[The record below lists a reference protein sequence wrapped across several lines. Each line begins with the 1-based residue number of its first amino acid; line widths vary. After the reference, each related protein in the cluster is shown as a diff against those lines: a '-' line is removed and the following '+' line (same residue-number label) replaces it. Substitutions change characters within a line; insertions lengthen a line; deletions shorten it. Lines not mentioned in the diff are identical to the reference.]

1 MAGEPIRGVL
11 FDAGNTLLR
20 VRGSVGGVYAEVARR
35 HGVTVG
41 EEPLEEEFR
50 RAFRG
55 RKESFLHA
63 VARPHSPERERAWWR
78 TLVRDVFGATGSLD
92 SFGARFEPFFDE
104 LYRTFERPTR
114 WQVFPDVIPCLDDL
128 ATRGVPAAVV
138 SNWDSRLHPVLA
150 GLGLADRFR
159 FVLTSAEFGAE
170 KPDPA
175 IFREG
180 AARLGLEPGEV
191 LHVGDLVRDDWL
203 GALQAG
209 LQAALVDRDGTCP
222 PGPLCIADLRAVA
235 DLLPG

>member
-1 MAGEPIRGVL
+1 MAWAPIRGVL

-41 EEPLEEEFR
+41 EESLEGEFR

-55 RKESFLHA
+55 RKESFLHE

-78 TLVRDVFGATGSLD
+78 ELVRDVFGATGSLAA
-92 SFGARFEPFFDE
+92 FGDRFDTFFDE
-104 LYRTFERPTR
+104 LYRTFEKPGR
-114 WQVFPDVIPCLDDL
+114 WQIFPDVIPCLDVL
-128 ATRGVPAAVV
+128 AGRGVPAAVV

-180 AARLGLEPGEV
+180 AARLGLEPDEV

-222 PGPLCIADLRAVA
+222 PGPLCIADLGAVA
-235 DLLPG
+235 GLLPG